1 VRDISRRRSADL
13 HTHIA
18 CDVDLLTRLH
28 ICYYADRRSSDWEV
42 KIMRVTG
49 ERMRARIL
57 DAIADLSE
65 TNSRPPTNRELGEY
79 LGGKSTGHID
89 YHLRILREQGKI
101 RHDPKKSRGIGLA
114 EGLGRE
120 HVPARGHMVPVVG
133 MIAAGRPIEA
143 ILERDHMVSVPSHI
157 SPDNLFALRVRG
169 KSMIEDLIDD
179 GDVVVCRRQ
188 SSAENG
194 DTVVAL
200 ITSGVSESGEAT
212 LKRFYREPNR
222 VRLEP
227 RNPTMEPI
235 YVKPEDL
242 MIQGKV
248 VTVIR
253 EL

>member
-1 VRDISRRRSADL
+1 
-13 HTHIA
+13 
-18 CDVDLLTRLH
+18 
-28 ICYYADRRSSDWEV
+28 
-42 KIMRVTG
+42 MRITG

-57 DAIADLSE
+57 EAIGDLTE
-65 TNSRPPTNRELGEY
+65 REGRPPTNRELGEH

-89 YHLRILREQGKI
+89 YHLRILKEQGKI
-101 RHDPKKSRGIGLA
+101 SHDPKKSRGIALA
-114 EGLGRE
+114 GGFERE
-120 HVPARGHMVPVVG
+120 QVPARGRQVPVVG

-143 ILERDHMVSVPSHI
+143 VLQRDDFVLVPNVTE
-157 SPDNLFALRVRG
+157 DNLFALRVRG

-179 GDVVVCRRQ
+179 GDIVVCRPQ
-188 SSAENG
+188 SSADNG

-200 ITSGVSESGEAT
+200 ITTGPSESGEAT
-212 LKRFYREPNR
+212 LKRFYRESDR

-227 RNPTMEPI
+227 RNPTMQPI
-235 YVKPEDL
+235 FVRPDEL